1 MATKKVKPRSKI
13 VQEVENM
20 IVQENQGV
28 PDDEFDES
36 LGGRIHTPFK
46 RRTEGEIAI
55 DEMLIGLDQG
65 QGWYLKLSKEV
76 GVNEWQLKK
85 RIDKFM
91 HIADLELFITDTVRK
106 ETQVEYQR
114 SKRVIRWGSGRY
126 MVSFFNDSGLRGDK
140 KRPAFFNIDAQEPDD
155 IVAAP
160 GMDPSV
166 MEILRTTVQ
175 DPGTQQEQ
183 VMTALTKGLEIGAMK
198 DAKMASND
206 NSMIA
211 MMMSMNQSN
220 TQMMTGLLTAL
231 IPAISGRPS
240 ADGKDPVETLNNML
254 TSMKN
259 MGVLHTPQ
267 LPKPEKTLVEQIT
280 ELKMLGLMKGDDAP
294 EQTLERLK
302 TFMTFANQFMGAGP
316 EERPGIMEKLIDVI
330 GPQVGKIMTAVT
342 NVTEINKMKATQEL
356 INVQGGGGSGVI
368 TEDGQPVVMVPQD
381 PRQVDMFAAE
391 RDVSTGPPSIPQ
403 RPVQQKPV
411 TDDGGMTMYLAELRQ
426 AILSNDKGKYQKIV
440 SILGNFFG
448 GAENVVKQIQS
459 GQLNADMMVKYLN
472 SMDSAYANPQ
482 AQNAMRRYIAEFI
495 DSFKP
500 VTAKCDV
507 CDATFDFENMNHWSR
522 ENANGEVICGH
533 NECQGKLHLQ

>member
-1 MATKKVKPRSKI
+1 MATKKSPKSKI
-13 VQEVENM
+13 VKEVERM
-20 IVQENQGV
+20 MLQDNQG
-28 PDDEFDES
+28 PLDDEFDET
-36 LGGRIHTPFK
+36 LGGRVDTPF
-46 RRTEGEIAI
+46 RRKSETEVAI
-55 DEMLIGLDQG
+55 DEMLIGLDEG
-65 QGWYLKLSKEV
+65 QGWYLKLSKEI
-76 GVNEWQLKK
+76 GIEEWQLKQVIHHFK
-85 RIDKFM
+85 
-91 HIADLELFITDTVRK
+91 HVADLEKFVTELIIRQTAEEYKRTKYVR
-106 ETQVEYQR
+106 
-114 SKRVIRWGSGRY
+114 RWGSGRY
-126 MVSFFNDSGLRGDK
+126 RITFFNDSGMRGDK
-140 KRPAFFNIDAQEPDD
+140 KPPVFFNVDAQEPDE
-155 IVAAP
+155 VAPQAS
-160 GMDPSV
+160 GMDQTVLELLKQNSVPSQDIMQQNIQALQKG
-166 MEILRTTVQ
+166 MEI
-175 DPGTQQEQ
+175 
-183 VMTALTKGLEIGAMK
+183 AANK
-198 DAKMASND
+198 DAKMAGND
-206 NSMIA
+206 NSMFA
-211 MMMSMNQSN
+211 LMMSMNQSN

-231 IPAISGRPS
+231 IPALSGRPS

-254 TSMKN
+254 ASMKN
-259 MGVLHTPQ
+259 MGVLHTPVA
-267 LPKPEKTLVEQIT
+267 PKPEKTLVEQIT

-381 PRQVDMFAAE
+381 SRQVDMFAAE